1 MIRIREENFCSKQNN
16 LRIKLTKLMMHVS
29 MYHNSN
35 SSRKK
40 NAIKPEPLGRM
51 TDSGRPF
58 SSPEGEKRFVTGND
72 FLHFPLIDD

>member
-1 MIRIREENFCSKQNN
+1 MV
-16 LRIKLTKLMMHVS
+16 HVS

-58 SSPEGEKRFVTGND
+58 SSPKGEKRFVTGND

>member
-1 MIRIREENFCSKQNN
+1 MSQCITTPIVQE
-16 LRIKLTKLMMHVS
+16 
-29 MYHNSN
+29 
-35 SSRKK
+35 KK

-58 SSPEGEKRFVTGND
+58 SSPKGEKRFVTGND